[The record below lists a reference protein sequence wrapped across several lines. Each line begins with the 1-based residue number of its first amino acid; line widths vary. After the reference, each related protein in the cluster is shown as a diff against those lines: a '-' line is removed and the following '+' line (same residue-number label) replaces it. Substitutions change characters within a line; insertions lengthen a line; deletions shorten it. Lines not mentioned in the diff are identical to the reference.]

1 MDPHHDNL
9 LPVVRAADL
18 DEPDAQHQWLVDQLW
33 ARSGVGIIGGAPKC
47 CKSWLALDLALSVA
61 GASPCLG
68 RFPVTRSGG
77 VLLYM
82 AEDSPSVIK
91 ARIAGLC
98 RHRGLDLAALP
109 IDVITAPTIRLDL
122 ERDQRRLVHTIRKL
136 GPRLLLLDPF
146 VRLHRIDEN
155 NAGDVSALL
164 AFLRALQREYDLAVI
179 VVHHARKN
187 SGPATA
193 PGQGLRGSGDFHA
206 WGDSNLY
213 LRRHRGELLLT
224 VEHRAAPA
232 VEPIAL
238 TLVADDPEQPHL
250 EVLDA
255 PREGGSNHFDVDAAV
270 LRTIER
276 TPMARDTLRAALRI
290 RNERLG
296 HALRRL
302 GAAGHIVLREGRWTC
317 SAARASPNSLS
328 KWDGTGRALHLGLGA
343 EGRPTLA
350 ERLTPRT
357 GAPGRPRLGSSTA
370 PATSSPSPCASPARR
385 CVASPAF

>member
-1 MDPHHDNL
+1 MDPQDDI

-18 DEPDAQHQWLVDQLW
+18 DEPDADHQWLVDLLW

-47 CKSWLALDLALSVA
+47 CKSWLALDIALSVA

-68 RFPVTRSGG
+68 RFSVARSGG

-82 AEDSPSVIK
+82 AEDSSSVIK
-91 ARIAGLC
+91 TRIAGLC
-98 RHRGLDLAALP
+98 RHRGLELAALP
-109 IDVITAPTIRLDL
+109 IDVITAPTLRLDL
-122 ERDQRRLVHTIRKL
+122 ERDQRRLAQTIRKL

-155 NAGDVSALL
+155 NAGDVSAIL
-164 AFLRALQREYDLAVI
+164 AYLRALQREHDLAVV

-187 SGPATA
+187 AGPATA

-224 VEHRAAPA
+224 IEHRAAPA
-232 VEPIAL
+232 VEPVAL

-250 EVLDA
+250 EVLDS
-255 PREGGSNHFDVDAAV
+255 PREDGNNHFDVDAAV
-270 LRTIER
+270 LRTLER
-276 TPMARDTLRAALRI
+276 APLSRDALRAALRV

-302 GAAGHIVLREGRWTC
+302 GAAQRIVLHAGRWTLP
-317 SAARASPNSLS
+317 AGAPSPN
-328 KWDGTGRALHLGLGA
+328 AL
-343 EGRPTLA
+343 
-350 ERLTPRT
+350 
-357 GAPGRPRLGSSTA
+357 
-370 PATSSPSPCASPARR
+370 
-385 CVASPAF
+385 